1 MKCVD
6 SFSLPVKHAS
16 LGLPKVSFV
25 WTQAFACHSQIKNS
39 SDFSLV
45 Q

>member
-1 MKCVD
+1 MNCLD
-6 SFSLPVKHAS
+6 SFSHPVKHAS

-25 WTQAFACHSQIKNS
+25 LTQACACDSKIKNS

>member
-1 MKCVD
+1 MD

-16 LGLPKVSFV
+16 LGLTNMSFV
-25 WTQAFACHSQIKNS
+25 WTQAFAYDSKIKNS